1 MGKGYLPAIKTILP
15 IKQMKLTLKIASAA
29 CLALLSSC
37 YQMQPIG
44 KDTVPLGK
52 VELAD
57 DNYRVL
63 ATRISGED
71 TGFSLLPIAGTAANI
86 LTLGFFQSVIP
97 GGIEF
102 KSPSES
108 NAIKQLYQKSGANQ
122 TGRATQLINMRKE
135 IGGYNYLI
143 FGRPKVR
150 VTADLIEFTR

>member
-1 MGKGYLPAIKTILP
+1 
-15 IKQMKLTLKIASAA
+15 MKLILKISAVA

-37 YQMQPIG
+37 YQMQPVG
-44 KDTVPLGK
+44 KDTVPFGK
-52 VELAD
+52 VELAE

-63 ATRISGED
+63 ATRVSGED
-71 TGFSLLPIAGTAANI
+71 SGFSLLPIAGTAANI
-86 LTLGFFQSVIP
+86 VTLGFFQSVIP

-102 KSPSES
+102 KSPSEAA
-108 NAIKQLYQKSGANQ
+108 AIKELYQKSGAYQ

-135 IGGYNYLI
+135 IGGYNYLL